1 MPDIMDYAKTFISKQ
16 PVDSWEIFLTTS
28 QSFRVEV
35 KGSVVD
41 SLQRSSLK
49 GMAVRVMKDHRPG
62 FSFTSSCEIQ
72 NIEKTIIDAL
82 EIARVMPGDDSASF
96 TKPGSDYE
104 LKPSLL
110 NARLIAMPERD
121 KIEIARIIENEA
133 YAYDKRISIART
145 SGYVDSVTH
154 IRMSNSFGLDIS
166 DQSGISSAWVELMAE
181 ESGQQETSYWYDQNR
196 DPLVIDPRQIART
209 AAKRAIEALGGA
221 PVKSDKLS
229 VIFENTTAAGLL
241 GVISNSFVAE
251 NHFKKTAS
259 PLIMRGAKLFS
270 EKLGIIDDGMDER
283 GELAFGF
290 DGEGAPAQKTV
301 VVEDGEVKS
310 WLYDRY
316 YGAKFSQPS
325 TGNSRRAGFESPPTS
340 GITNFFIKPG
350 KFTLDQMMKVMS
362 NGLLITEVMGLHT
375 ANPVSGDFSVGASG
389 FKISNGMI
397 ERPVKGIAIAG
408 NLIDL
413 FGRLTEVGSDFR
425 YFGNIGACSLLCE
438 PVSVSGS

>member
-16 PVDSWEIFLTTS
+16 RVDSWEIFLTTS

-41 SLQRSSLK
+41 SLQRSNLK
-49 GMAVRVMKDHRPG
+49 GMAVRVIKDYRPG
-62 FSFTSSCEIQ
+62 FSFSSSSEIQ

-82 EIARVMPGDDSASF
+82 DIATVMPRDDSASF
-96 TKPGSDYE
+96 TKPYSDYE
-104 LKPSLL
+104 LKPGLL
-110 NARLIAMPERD
+110 KDHLLVMPERD

-133 YAYDKRISIART
+133 YAFDKRISIART
-145 SGYVDSVTH
+145 SGYVDSITH
-154 IRMSNSFGLDIS
+154 VRMANSFGLDIS
-166 DQSGISSAWVELMAE
+166 GQSGICSAWVELMAE
-181 ESGQQETSYWYDQNR
+181 ESGEQETSYWYDQNR
-196 DPLVIDPRQIART
+196 DPLGIDPRQIARK
-209 AAKRAIEALGGA
+209 AARRAIGALGGV
-221 PVKSDKLS
+221 PIKSDRMP
-229 VIFENTTAAGLL
+229 VILENTTAAGFL

-259 PLIMRGAKLFS
+259 PLITRGARLFS

-301 VVEDGEVKS
+301 VVEGGEVRS

-340 GITNFFIKPG
+340 GITNFFIEPG
-350 KFTLDQMMKVMS
+350 KLTLDQMMKVMS

-389 FKISNGMI
+389 FRISNGTI
-397 ERPVKGIAIAG
+397 EHPVRGIAIAG
-408 NLIDL
+408 NVIDL
-413 FGRLTEVGSDFR
+413 FGKLIEVGNDFQ